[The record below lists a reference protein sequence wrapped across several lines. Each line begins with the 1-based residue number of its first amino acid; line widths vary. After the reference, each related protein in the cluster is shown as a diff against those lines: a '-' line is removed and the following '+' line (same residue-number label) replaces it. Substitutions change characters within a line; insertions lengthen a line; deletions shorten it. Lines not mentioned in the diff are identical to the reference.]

1 MTVPAITAIEP
12 AAVHKPTATH
22 QQAAEHVD
30 ARSVMPDAP
39 THAPSAADAKHFDHQ
54 VAGKD
59 AATVGNVG
67 SVQMHHSV
75 SKPHG
80 FEEVVTHLRTETAA
94 LDAKFDSTFSQGVH
108 ATSFIDSNDPMM
120 SMVRMADFS
129 YSATTML
136 MQYQFSLNIAD
147 ASTGTTKSLIKNDVG
162 G

>member
-12 AAVHKPTATH
+12 SAVHKP
-22 QQAAEHVD
+22 AAEHIN
-30 ARSVMPDAP
+30 AHSVMPAAP
-39 THAPSAADAKHFDHQ
+39 TQAPSATDAQHFDHQ
-54 VAGKD
+54 VAGNNVGH
-59 AATVGNVG
+59 VGNVG
-67 SVQMHHSV
+67 DAGTVQMHHSV

-80 FEEVVTHLRTETAA
+80 FEEVVAHLRTETAA

-162 G
+162 

>member
-12 AAVHKPTATH
+12 AAVHKP
-22 QQAAEHVD
+22 AAEHIN
-30 ARSVMPDAP
+30 AHSVMPDAP
-39 THAPSAADAKHFDHQ
+39 TQAPSAADATHFDHR

-67 SVQMHHSV
+67 TVQMHHSV

-80 FEEVVTHLRTETAA
+80 LEEVVTHLRTETAA
-94 LDAKFDSTFSQGVH
+94 LDAKFDSTFSQGMH